1 MLNCSWFIKVLLA
14 FEAFLLILSPKGV
27 KALIGYEG
35 VWFNPQFIFM
45 FLILPLLTVCK
56 AFDFTKFKKI
66 EANIY
71 LSYVF
76 LICGLYFL
84 ATLTAISSTPVDVYY
99 PLSESV
105 RETLNFLLVFLPIL
119 YLRREYTSFL
129 IKFIIVLGLFE
140 LSFVAYGLLGAF
152 GYTPIPE
159 FLKEVVSSQIYS
171 QSWTALGFLPKW
183 GGTFPET
190 QLLSTFILMCY
201 VFTDMVLKSKRVG
214 IRILKLLFIVS
225 IIYLQS
231 KSAIIGLIIYLIFG
245 SSSKVYR
252 YIFSPIAVFGAVY
265 FIYRAGS
272 KEFAS
277 MLNFSSLESMALQYY
292 SFSER
297 IFHIVKSIEYMSHN
311 IIHLLFG
318 LGPRTYGT
326 IVSMEYPGVF
336 GPYSNAISIFNV
348 MSDLGIIG
356 FLVFTSFLIFL
367 YKGIGISKHK
377 IAYISVLISYAL
389 QVAWG
394 ESFIFMFLALLLG
407 YDKIIRIRRYNK

>member
-1 MLNCSWFIKVLLA
+1 MLNCSRLIKVLLA
-14 FEAFLLILSPKGV
+14 IETFLLILSPKGV

-35 VWFNPQFIFM
+35 VWFNPQFVFM

-56 AFDFTKFKKI
+56 AFNFTKFKKI

-71 LSYVF
+71 LSYIF

-84 ATLTAISSTPVDVYY
+84 ATLIAISSAPVDVYY
-99 PLSESV
+99 PLSESI
-105 RETLNFLLVFLPIL
+105 RQTLNFLLVFLPIL
-119 YLRREYTSFL
+119 YLRQEYISFM
-129 IKFIIVLGLFE
+129 IKFIIILGLFE

-159 FLKEVVSSQIYS
+159 FLKEVVLSQIYN
-171 QSWTALGFLPKW
+171 QSWTALGFFPKW
-183 GGTFPET
+183 SGTFPET

-201 VFTDMVLKSKRVG
+201 VFTDIVLKSERIG
-214 IRILKLLFIVS
+214 IRILKFLFMFS
-225 IIYLQS
+225 IIYLKS
-231 KSAIIGLIIYLIFG
+231 KSAIIGLTIYLIF

-252 YIFSPIAVFGAVY
+252 YIFSPIAIFGVVY
-265 FIYRAGS
+265 FIYREGS
-272 KEFAS
+272 KEL
-277 MLNFSSLESMALQYY
+277 MNFSSLEYMALQYY

-297 IFHIVKSIEYMSHN
+297 LFHIIKSIEYMSHN
-311 IIHLLFG
+311 IIQLLFG

-326 IVSMEYPGVF
+326 IISMEYPGVF

-356 FLVFTSFLIFL
+356 FLVFISFLIFL
-367 YKGIGISKHK
+367 YRGIRTSKLK

-407 YDKIIRIRRYNK
+407 YDKIIRIRISKV

>member
-1 MLNCSWFIKVLLA
+1 MLNCSWLIKVLLA
-14 FEAFLLILSPKGV
+14 LETFLLILSPKGV

-66 EANIY
+66 ETNIY

-84 ATLTAISSTPVDVYY
+84 ATLIAISSTPVDVYY

-105 RETLNFLLVFLPIL
+105 RQTLNFLLVFLPIL
-119 YLRREYTSFL
+119 YLKQEYTSFM
-129 IKFIIVLGLFE
+129 IKFIIILGLFE

-159 FLKEVVSSQIYS
+159 FLKEVVSSQIYN

-190 QLLSTFILMCY
+190 QLLSTFILVCY
-201 VFTDMVLKSKRVG
+201 VFTDIVLKSKRVG
-214 IRILKLLFIVS
+214 IRILKLLFISS

-231 KSAIIGLIIYLIFG
+231 KSAIIGLIIYLIF

-252 YIFSPIAVFGAVY
+252 YIFSPIAIFGAVY

-277 MLNFSSLESMALQYY
+277 ILNFSSLESMALQYY

-297 IFHIVKSIEYMSHN
+297 LFHIIKSIEYMSHN
-311 IIHLLFG
+311 IIQFLFG

-356 FLVFTSFLIFL
+356 FLVFISFLIFL
-367 YKGIGISKHK
+367 HKGFRISKHK

-394 ESFIFMFLALLLG
+394 ESLIFMFLALLLG